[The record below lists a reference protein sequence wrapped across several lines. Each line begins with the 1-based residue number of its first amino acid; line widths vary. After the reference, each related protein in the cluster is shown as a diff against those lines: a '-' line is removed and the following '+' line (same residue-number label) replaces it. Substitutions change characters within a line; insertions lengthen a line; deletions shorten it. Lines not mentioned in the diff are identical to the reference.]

1 MASDDKWVIAESDDE
16 FLTRQGANKRERA
29 LAAGILDGVSPARIG
44 EVAGYGAGRSS
55 DPEKRRQNWS
65 AAVSRAAKRGG
76 QVVTRIQALIDAL
89 RHFRQHGEGPKVAA
103 ELEVLEKLS
112 TVIRG
117 SSDAHVI
124 SDGKALLESYR
135 RGLVQTKVTV
145 KDFVATFVANVGAE
159 RTRRG
164 FEELGAGHLIYAAPD
179 LFLEQKTLE
188 YDNEQRSDERR
199 AGDDSRNFNS
209 RGLRGVSD
217 DAAGKMDRGSGIA
230 GGAGAGQRSVS
241 SRDIEGRL
249 SELEK
254 LELKKLQEARP

>member
-1 MASDDKWVIAESDDE
+1 VASADKWVIDPSDDE
-16 FLTRQGANKRERA
+16 FLTRQGASRRERV

-44 EVAGYGAGRSS
+44 EVAGYGAGRSN
-55 DPEKRRQNWS
+55 DPEKRRANWS

-117 SSDAHVI
+117 SSDAQVI
-124 SDGKALLESYR
+124 SAGKALLESYR
-135 RGLVQTKVTV
+135 RGLGQTQVTT
-145 KDFVATFVANVGAE
+145 KDFVATFVAKVGAE

-164 FEELGAGHLIYAAPD
+164 FEELDAGHLIYAALD
-179 LFLEQKTLE
+179 LFLEQKKME
-188 YDNEQRSDERR
+188 DGNERPDERR
-199 AGDDSRNFNS
+199 AGDDPRNLDS
-209 RGLRGVSD
+209 GGLRGVSD
-217 DAAGKMDRGSGIA
+217 DAARKMDRGSENA
-230 GGAGAGQRSVS
+230 GGAGAGERPVG
-241 SRDIEGRL
+241 SRDVEGRI

-254 LELKKLQEARP
+254 LEVPRKLPGAQV

>member
-16 FLTRQGANKRERA
+16 FLKRQGANKRERV
-29 LAAGILDGVSPARIG
+29 LAAGILDGVSPARVG
-44 EVAGYGAGRSS
+44 EIAGYGAGRSN
-55 DPEKRRQNWS
+55 DPEKRRANWS

-76 QVVTRIQALIDAL
+76 QVVPRIQALIDAL

-117 SSDAHVI
+117 SSDAQVI
-124 SDGKALLESYR
+124 SAGKALLESYR

-145 KDFVATFVANVGAE
+145 KDFVATFVAKVGAE

-164 FEELGAGHLIYAAPD
+164 FEEFGCGHLIYAAPD
-179 LFLEQKTLE
+179 LFLEME
-188 YDNEQRSDERR
+188 DDNERPNERCV
-199 AGDDSRNFNS
+199 GDDSRNLGGG
-209 RGLRGVSD
+209 RLRGVSD
-217 DAAGKMDRGSGIA
+217 DAAGKMDRRPENA
-230 GGAGAGQRSVS
+230 GGAGAGQRSVGS
-241 SRDIEGRL
+241 GDIEGRL

-254 LELKKLQEARP
+254 LEVQKKLAGAQA